1 MINIFKMSNKRNIKF
16 SEDFLDIMTLA
27 RERAEKNGQEYIS
40 LESVEHF
47 LLKKYLIDRTGGDR
61 FLNALFEEKI
71 FEKEGSEGKINSL
84 LQTSEA
90 LVEGIEAASPRILY
104 KGTDRV
110 PEMSAALNRVMERVY
125 ITLDIVTG
133 ARKDMGLDPENSPR
147 PEFTV
152 DTGTFYAAM
161 FFERS
166 DITKELVSL
175 GLDTEAL
182 LSTREHLEAMLG
194 SKGEK
199 KEDRKDKKDS
209 DDEEAR
215 FERAGDKDAIRT
227 RKPKANS
234 TTPTIDEFGVDM
246 TQNAADGK
254 YDPVIGRDK
263 EISQIIEIL
272 SCRKKCNA
280 ILLGD
285 AGTGKS
291 ALVEGLAQRIASGN
305 VPRDLK
311 NKKIVSI
318 STTDLTAGTQ
328 YRGQLE
334 ERVMNLC
341 NELRDNREYIIYLD
355 EFHSA
360 TSEQSTSIA
369 DMLKPSLSRGEI
381 TVIASTTLD
390 EYKKYIEKDGALKR
404 RFQKVFI
411 SEPNRE
417 ETYKI
422 LKGLAKKY
430 QEFHHV
436 RYTDEALRACAE
448 YSERYMYDRKSP
460 DRAIDVM
467 DTAGAQTKLSNPG
480 NTEELDRLEKE
491 RDEAIKKKIKAIDKS
506 EFSEAKVQRDEESRL
521 NKEIEALKKKA
532 ATVDSKTWPEVTI
545 ECVASVISKISGV
558 AVDKIITPEMDKIR
572 GMRDELKKSVIGQ
585 DEAIDSVVKVLS
597 KSFLGLRNENRP
609 VASLLL
615 TGSSG
620 CGKTLIAEKIA
631 ETVFGSKDAMLR
643 IDCGELSQEASVT
656 KLIGASASYV
666 GYNDTALLEKV
677 RDRSQILV
685 LFDEIE
691 KCNQSIINTLFLNM
705 MDNGMIK
712 LANGKDV
719 SFRDAI
725 LVFTSNE
732 GTKDL
737 ELKGNG
743 IGFGEPS
750 KESKK
755 TSDRATVMKA
765 LEKKFRPE
773 WRGRLTDIIIFNS
786 LGEPE
791 FMKIFDLELNK
802 FKERLKRKGY
812 SLTVGKDLKK
822 YIVSKT
828 DTRYGARDLIRKIGT
843 YIEDKIV
850 EKLLDSTTDLTKKR
864 IKANLVSDEVE
875 ITFE

>member
-1 MINIFKMSNKRNIKF
+1 MINFIEMDKKDLVLSLELNEIIHEAEERAIKNSLEVVSLESIQKLIMNRYLDGLGADEKLQELFKTKVGDDPAKKEYLLSIATSALSKADAKSPRIMYYGTDNKPRF
-16 SEDFLDIMTLA
+16 SEDLSRILERVAVCNDIVMGEFGSSDLKVDTATFYVAMFL
-27 RERAEKNGQEYIS
+27 ERTDLTTALKSMELDGVS
-40 LESVEHF
+40 
-47 LLKKYLIDRTGGDR
+47 LLKVIR
-61 FLNALFEEKI
+61 EKDSNDVASI
-71 FEKEGSEGKINSL
+71 SKASSKKSE
-84 LQTSEA
+84 THE
-90 LVEGIEAASPRILY
+90 
-104 KGTDRV
+104 
-110 PEMSAALNRVMERVY
+110 
-125 ITLDIVTG
+125 
-133 ARKDMGLDPENSPR
+133 
-147 PEFTV
+147 
-152 DTGTFYAAM
+152 
-161 FFERS
+161 
-166 DITKELVSL
+166 
-175 GLDTEAL
+175 
-182 LSTREHLEAMLG
+182 
-194 SKGEK
+194 
-199 KEDRKDKKDS
+199 DKKSGEDDS
-209 DDEEAR
+209 EEAK
-215 FERAGDKDAIRT
+215 FESAGRKDAIST
-227 RKPKANS
+227 RKPKVNS
-234 TTPTIDEFGVDM
+234 DTPTIDEFGIDM
-246 TQNAADGK
+246 TENAADGK

-291 ALVEGLAQRIASGN
+291 ALVEGLAQRIVSGE

-311 NKKIVSI
+311 NKRIVSI

-341 NELRDNREYIIYLD
+341 KELSEHKEFIIFLD

-360 TSEQSTSIA
+360 TSENSTSIA

-390 EYKKYIEKDGALKR
+390 EYKKYVEKDSALKR

-436 RYTDEALRACAE
+436 KYTDEVLRACAE

-460 DRAIDVM
+460 DRAIDIM
-467 DTAGAQTKLSNPG
+467 DTAGALTKLSNPS

-491 RDEAIKKKIKAIDKS
+491 RDEAIKRKIKAIDKS

-532 ATVDSKTWPEVTI
+532 ASADPKTWPVVTI
-545 ECVASVISKISGV
+545 ENVASVISKISGV
-558 AVDKIITPEMDKIR
+558 AVDKIVTPEMDKIR
-572 GMRDELKKSVIGQ
+572 GMRDELKKCVIGQ

-609 VASLLL
+609 VASLLF
-615 TGSSG
+615 TGPSG
-620 CGKTLIAEKIA
+620 VGKTLIAEKIA

-643 IDCGELSQEASVT
+643 VDCGELSQEGSVT

-691 KCNQSIINTLFLNM
+691 KCNQNTINTIFLNM

-725 LVFTSNE
+725 IIFTSNE

-750 KESKK
+750 KEEKRI
-755 TSDRATVMKA
+755 SDTATVMKA

-773 WRGRLTDIIIFNS
+773 FRGRLTGVTVFNS

-791 FMKIFDLELNK
+791 MMKIFDLELNK
-802 FKERLKRKGY
+802 FKERLKKRGY
-812 SLTVGKDLKK
+812 SLTVGKELKK

-828 DTRYGARDLIRKIGT
+828 DTRYGARDLTKGIGT

-850 EKLLDSTTDLTKKR
+850 EKLLDPGTDLTKKK

-875 ITFE
+875 ITIE

>member
-1 MINIFKMSNKRNIKF
+1 MNRYLDGLGADEKLQELFKTKVGDDPAKKEYLLSIATSALSKADAKSPRIMYYGTDNKPRF
-16 SEDFLDIMTLA
+16 SEDLSRILERVAVCNDIVMGEFGSSDLKVDTATFYVAMFL
-27 RERAEKNGQEYIS
+27 ERTDLTTALKSMELDGVS
-40 LESVEHF
+40 
-47 LLKKYLIDRTGGDR
+47 LLKVIR
-61 FLNALFEEKI
+61 EKDSNDVASI
-71 FEKEGSEGKINSL
+71 SKASSKKSE
-84 LQTSEA
+84 THE
-90 LVEGIEAASPRILY
+90 
-104 KGTDRV
+104 
-110 PEMSAALNRVMERVY
+110 
-125 ITLDIVTG
+125 
-133 ARKDMGLDPENSPR
+133 
-147 PEFTV
+147 
-152 DTGTFYAAM
+152 
-161 FFERS
+161 
-166 DITKELVSL
+166 
-175 GLDTEAL
+175 
-182 LSTREHLEAMLG
+182 
-194 SKGEK
+194 
-199 KEDRKDKKDS
+199 DKKSGEDDS
-209 DDEEAR
+209 EEAK
-215 FERAGDKDAIRT
+215 FESAGRKDAIST
-227 RKPKANS
+227 RKPKVNS
-234 TTPTIDEFGVDM
+234 DTPTIDEFGIDM
-246 TQNAADGK
+246 TENAADGK

-291 ALVEGLAQRIASGN
+291 ALVEGLAQRIVSGE

-311 NKKIVSI
+311 NKRIVSI

-341 NELRDNREYIIYLD
+341 KELSEHKEFIIFLD

-360 TSEQSTSIA
+360 TSENSTSIA

-390 EYKKYIEKDGALKR
+390 EYKKYVEKDSALKR

-436 RYTDEALRACAE
+436 KYTDEVLRACAE

-460 DRAIDVM
+460 DRAIDIM
-467 DTAGAQTKLSNPG
+467 DTAGALTKLSNPS

-491 RDEAIKKKIKAIDKS
+491 RDEAIKRKIKAIDKS

-532 ATVDSKTWPEVTI
+532 ASADPKTWPVVTI
-545 ECVASVISKISGV
+545 ENVASVISKISGV
-558 AVDKIITPEMDKIR
+558 AVDKIVTPEMDKIR
-572 GMRDELKKSVIGQ
+572 GMRDELKKCVIGQ

-609 VASLLL
+609 VASLLF
-615 TGSSG
+615 TGPSG
-620 CGKTLIAEKIA
+620 VGKTLIAEKIA

-643 IDCGELSQEASVT
+643 VDCGELSQEGSVT

-691 KCNQSIINTLFLNM
+691 KCNQNTINTIFLNM

-725 LVFTSNE
+725 IIFTSNE

-750 KESKK
+750 KEEKRI
-755 TSDRATVMKA
+755 SDTATVMKA

-773 WRGRLTDIIIFNS
+773 FRGRLTGVTVFNS

-791 FMKIFDLELNK
+791 MMKIFDLELNK
-802 FKERLKRKGY
+802 FKERLKKRGY
-812 SLTVGKDLKK
+812 SLMVGKELKK

-828 DTRYGARDLIRKIGT
+828 DTRYGARDLTKGIGT

-850 EKLLDSTTDLTKKR
+850 EKLLDPGTDLTKKK

-875 ITFE
+875 ITIE

>member
-1 MINIFKMSNKRNIKF
+1 MDIKDVIY
-16 SEDFLDIMTLA
+16 SEELSVIIRL
-27 RERAEKNGQEYIS
+27 AEKDAKKKNLAQVS
-40 LESVEHF
+40 LESVQYNLLMIYLAGNGTGRNLDAMIKKKMKDQDKEQF
-47 LLKKYLIDRTGGDR
+47 LVQLEESVAKAEKYLEKRTYTDD
-61 FLNALFEEKI
+61 EE
-71 FEKEGSEGKINSL
+71 
-84 LQTSEA
+84 
-90 LVEGIEAASPRILY
+90 
-104 KGTDRV
+104 
-110 PEMSAALNRVMERVY
+110 PEFSDALNRVIERVDV
-125 ITLDIVTG
+125 TLDIVKG
-133 ARKDMGLDPENSPR
+133 AATSLGIGSKGK
-147 PEFTV
+147 V
-152 DTGTFYAAM
+152 IDTETFYTAM
-161 FFERS
+161 FFERTGINNLLIKRKM
-166 DITKELVSL
+166 DNA
-175 GLDTEAL
+175 AL
-182 LSTREHLEAMLG
+182 LEELTDTATSGMEEDM
-194 SKGEK
+194 KEEKMGEDLP
-199 KEDRKDKKDS
+199 EDKKDKEES
-209 DDEEAR
+209 D
-215 FERAGDKDAIRT
+215 FEKAGKDRESIHVR
-227 RKPKANS
+227 RPKKNS
-234 TTPTIDEFGVDM
+234 TTPTLDEFGVDM
-246 TQNAADGK
+246 TEKAEEGK

-280 ILLGD
+280 ILLGW

-305 VPRDLK
+305 VPRNLK
-311 NKKIVSI
+311 NKKIVSV

-341 NELRDNREYIIYLD
+341 NELRDNRDYIVYLD

-360 TSEQSTSIA
+360 TSENSTSIA
-369 DMLKPSLSRGEI
+369 DMMKSYMARGEI

-404 RFQKVFI
+404 RFQTVYI

-436 RYTDEALRACAE
+436 RYTDEVLKACAE

-460 DRAIDVM
+460 DRAIDIM
-467 DTAGAQTKLSNPG
+467 DTAGALTKLSNPSD
-480 NTEELDRLEKE
+480 TEELDRLEKAK
-491 RDEAIKKKIKAIDKS
+491 DEAGKKKVKAIDKS
-506 EFSEAKVQRDEESRL
+506 DFSEAKKQRDEETRL
-521 NKEIEALKKKA
+521 GIEIEALKKKA
-532 ATVDSKTWPEVTI
+532 ASADSKTWPEVTI

-558 AVDKIITPEMDKIR
+558 AVDKIVTPDMDKIR

-643 IDCGELSQEASVT
+643 VDCGELSQEGSVT

-725 LVFTSNE
+725 IVFTSNE

-755 TSDRATVMKA
+755 VSDKATVMKA

-773 WRGRLTDIIIFNS
+773 WRGRLTGIIIFNS

-791 FMKIFDLELNK
+791 MMKIFDLELNK
-802 FKERLKRKGY
+802 FKERLKKKGY

-828 DTRYGARDLIRKIGT
+828 DTRYGARDLIRKIGI

-850 EKLLDSTTDLTKKR
+850 EKLLDPATDLTKKK
-864 IKANLVSDEVE
+864 IKANLVGEEVE

>member
-1 MINIFKMSNKRNIKF
+1 MDKKDLVLSLELNEIIHEAEERAIKNSLEVVSLESIQKLIMNRYLDGLGADEKLQELFKTKVGDDPAKKEYLLSIATSALSKADAKSPRIMYYGTDNKPRF
-16 SEDFLDIMTLA
+16 SEDLSRILERVAVCNDIVMGEFGSSDLKVDTATFYVAMFL
-27 RERAEKNGQEYIS
+27 ERTDLTTALKSMELDGVS
-40 LESVEHF
+40 
-47 LLKKYLIDRTGGDR
+47 LLKVIR
-61 FLNALFEEKI
+61 EKDSNDVASI
-71 FEKEGSEGKINSL
+71 SKASSKKSE
-84 LQTSEA
+84 THE
-90 LVEGIEAASPRILY
+90 
-104 KGTDRV
+104 
-110 PEMSAALNRVMERVY
+110 
-125 ITLDIVTG
+125 
-133 ARKDMGLDPENSPR
+133 
-147 PEFTV
+147 
-152 DTGTFYAAM
+152 
-161 FFERS
+161 
-166 DITKELVSL
+166 
-175 GLDTEAL
+175 
-182 LSTREHLEAMLG
+182 
-194 SKGEK
+194 
-199 KEDRKDKKDS
+199 DKKSGEDDS
-209 DDEEAR
+209 EEAK
-215 FERAGDKDAIRT
+215 FESAGRKDAIST
-227 RKPKANS
+227 RKPKVNS
-234 TTPTIDEFGVDM
+234 DTPTIDEFGIDM
-246 TQNAADGK
+246 TENAADGK

-291 ALVEGLAQRIASGN
+291 ALVEGLAQRIVSGE

-311 NKKIVSI
+311 NKRIVSI

-341 NELRDNREYIIYLD
+341 KELSEHKEFIIFLD

-360 TSEQSTSIA
+360 TSENSTSIA

-390 EYKKYIEKDGALKR
+390 EYKKYVEKDSALKR

-436 RYTDEALRACAE
+436 KYTDEVLRACAE

-460 DRAIDVM
+460 DRAIDIM
-467 DTAGAQTKLSNPG
+467 DTAGALTKLSNPS

-491 RDEAIKKKIKAIDKS
+491 RDEAIKRKIKAIDKS

-532 ATVDSKTWPEVTI
+532 ASADPKTWPVVTI
-545 ECVASVISKISGV
+545 ENVASVISKISGV
-558 AVDKIITPEMDKIR
+558 AVDKIVTPEMDKIR
-572 GMRDELKKSVIGQ
+572 GMRDELKKCVIGQ

-609 VASLLL
+609 VASLLF
-615 TGSSG
+615 TGPSG
-620 CGKTLIAEKIA
+620 VGKTLIAEKIA

-643 IDCGELSQEASVT
+643 VDCGELSQEGSVT

-691 KCNQSIINTLFLNM
+691 KCNQNTINTIFLNM

-725 LVFTSNE
+725 IIFTSNE

-750 KESKK
+750 KEEKRI
-755 TSDRATVMKA
+755 SDTATVMKA

-773 WRGRLTDIIIFNS
+773 FRGRLTGVTVFNS

-791 FMKIFDLELNK
+791 MMKIFDLELNK
-802 FKERLKRKGY
+802 FKERLKKRGY
-812 SLTVGKDLKK
+812 SLMVGKELKK

-828 DTRYGARDLIRKIGT
+828 DTRYGARDLTKGIGT

-850 EKLLDSTTDLTKKR
+850 EKLLDPGTDLTKKK

-875 ITFE
+875 ITIE

>member
-1 MINIFKMSNKRNIKF
+1 MSNKRNIKF
-16 SEDFLDIMTLA
+16 SEDFLDIMALA
-27 RERAEKNGQEYIS
+27 KERAEENGQEYIS
-40 LESVEHF
+40 LESVEYF

-71 FEKEGSEGKINSL
+71 FEKEGSEDKISLL

-90 LVEGIEAASPRILY
+90 LVKGIEAASPRILY

-110 PEMSAALNRVMERVY
+110 PEMSAALDRVMERVY

-152 DTGTFYAAM
+152 DTGAFYAAM

-182 LSTREHLEAMLG
+182 LSTREHLEAMLS

-199 KEDRKDKKDS
+199 KEDRSDKKDS
-209 DDEEAR
+209 DDEEAK
-215 FERAGDKDAIRT
+215 FESAGRKEAIST

-234 TTPTIDEFGVDM
+234 TTPTIDEFGIDM
-246 TQNAADGK
+246 TENAADGK

-263 EISQIIEIL
+263 EVSQIIEIL

-280 ILLGD
+280 ILLGE

-360 TSEQSTSIA
+360 TSENSTSIA

-430 QEFHHV
+430 QEFHRV
-436 RYTDEALRACAE
+436 RYTDEVLRACAE

-506 EFSEAKVQRDEESRL
+506 EFSEAKIQRDEETRL

-558 AVDKIITPEMDKIR
+558 DVDKIITPEMDKIR

-609 VASLLL
+609 VASLLF
-615 TGSSG
+615 TGPSG
-620 CGKTLIAEKIA
+620 VGKTLIAEKIA

-643 IDCGELSQEASVT
+643 VDCGELSQEASVT

-691 KCNQSIINTLFLNM
+691 KCNQNTINTIFLNM

-725 LVFTSNE
+725 IIFTSNE

-750 KESKK
+750 KEEKRA
-755 TSDRATVMKA
+755 SDKATVMKA

-773 WRGRLTDIIIFNS
+773 FRGRLTGVTVFNS

-791 FMKIFDLELNK
+791 MMKIFDLELNK

-812 SLTVGKDLKK
+812 SLTVGRELKK

-828 DTRYGARDLIRKIGT
+828 DTRYGARDLTKGIGT

-850 EKLLDSTTDLTKKR
+850 EKLLDPATDLTKKK
-864 IKANLVSDEVE
+864 IKANLVSDEVVE
-875 ITFE
+875 ITLE

>member
-1 MINIFKMSNKRNIKF
+1 MDIKSITFSKELQKIINDAKDRAVARGISAVSLEWIQYFILQYYLNADECENSGFRKLLLERFSGQEEQVGLLKLAYDAAIDNDDRNLRSRYSDLPP
-16 SEDFLDIMTLA
+16 SEDEI
-27 RERAEKNGQEYIS
+27 EYDDKTRRV
-40 LESVEHF
+40 LQRMAVTF
-47 LLKKYLIDRTGGDR
+47 DVIDAMG
-61 FLNALFEEKI
+61 A
-71 FEKEGSEGKINSL
+71 EGKSCVD
-84 LQTSEA
+84 SVMF
-90 LVEGIEAASPRILY
+90 LVG
-104 KGTDRV
+104 G
-110 PEMSAALNRVMERVY
+110 
-125 ITLDIVTG
+125 
-133 ARKDMGLDPENSPR
+133 
-147 PEFTV
+147 
-152 DTGTFYAAM
+152 
-161 FFERS
+161 FFET
-166 DITKELVSL
+166 TKINDALINNGVSSAEILKYTTGMELPDKTSP
-175 GLDTEAL
+175 E
-182 LSTREHLEAMLG
+182 
-194 SKGEK
+194 SKGK
-199 KEDRKDKKDS
+199 GSSKKDS
-209 DDEEAR
+209 DDEEAK
-215 FERAGDKDAIRT
+215 FESAGQKDAIRT
-227 RKPKANS
+227 RKPKADS
-234 TTPTIDEFGVDM
+234 DTPTIDEFGIDM
-246 TQNAADGK
+246 TEKAKDGD

-263 EISQIIEIL
+263 EVSQIVEIL

-280 ILLGD
+280 ILLGE

-291 ALVEGLAQRIASGN
+291 ALVEGLAQKIASGS

-311 NKKIVSI
+311 NKRIVSI

-341 NELRDNREYIIYLD
+341 NELRDHREVIIFLD

-360 TSEQSTSIA
+360 TSENSTSIS

-390 EYKKYIEKDGALKR
+390 EFKKFIEKDSALKR
-404 RFQKVFI
+404 RFQKVFV

-430 QEFHHV
+430 AEFHHV
-436 RYTDEALRACAE
+436 KYTDEVLKACAE

-460 DRAIDVM
+460 DRAIDIM
-467 DTAGAQTKLSNPG
+467 DTAGALTKLANPI
-480 NTEELDRLEKE
+480 NTDELDRLEKE
-491 RDEAIKKKIKAIDKS
+491 RDKAVDKKIKAIDKS
-506 EFSEAKVQRDEESRL
+506 DFPEAKVQRDEQIRL
-521 NKEIEALKKKA
+521 EGEIEVLKEKISS
-532 ATVDSKTWPEVTI
+532 TDPKTWPIVTI
-545 ECVASVISKISGV
+545 ENVASVISKISGV

-572 GMRDELKKSVIGQ
+572 RMREDLKKCVIGQ

-609 VASLLL
+609 VASLLF
-615 TGSSG
+615 TGPSG
-620 CGKTLIAEKIA
+620 VGKTLIAEKIA

-643 IDCGELSQEASVT
+643 VDCGELSQEASVT

-691 KCNQSIINTLFLNM
+691 KCNQTIINTLFLNM

-719 SFRDAI
+719 SFRDAVI
-725 LVFTSNE
+725 IYTSNE

-737 ELKGNG
+737 ELRGNG
-743 IGFGEPS
+743 IGFGDPS

-755 TSDRATVMKA
+755 AADKATVMKA
-765 LEKKFRPE
+765 IEKKFRPE
-773 WRGRLTDIIIFNS
+773 FRGRLTGVTVFNS

-791 FMKIFDLELNK
+791 MMKIFDLELNK
-802 FKERLKRKGY
+802 FKERLKKKGY
-812 SLTVGKDLKK
+812 SLTVGKELKK
-822 YIVSKT
+822 YVVSKT
-828 DTRYGARDLIRKIGT
+828 DTRYGARDLTKGIGT

-850 EKLLDSTTDLTKKR
+850 EKLLDPATDLGKKK

>member
-1 MINIFKMSNKRNIKF
+1 MSNKRNIKF